1 MSMLHSCEIKQ
12 NEIFSERFSEKYKH
26 AEVAAYI

>member
-1 MSMLHSCEIKQ
+1 MLHSNEIKQ
-12 NEIFSERFSEKYKH
+12 NEIFSERFNEKYKH